1 MNYIVGLSGTHG
13 TGKSTII
20 RGVKEAGYPVVETSL
35 AREAQKALGWTVLSE
50 AEKSVENMWLLQE
63 AILSAMFIRDEA
75 IHKSGIV
82 TLVERTP
89 ADVWAYTAMWCKRLN
104 INTFENWHAKMY
116 YARCQAMARNYA
128 LFLQVPIVE
137 EVPFVAEPNRA
148 DLTSR
153 RLVEFTI
160 DNFIGCGGW
169 PSYKIKSINE
179 CARVED
185 TIAAIDDCCI
195 HKEEK
200 YDRKES
206 LSTNA

>member
-1 MNYIVGLSGTHG
+1 MSYIVGLSGTHG

-20 RGVKEAGYPVVETSL
+20 KGVKEAGYPVVETSL

-75 IHKSGIV
+75 IHKSGII

-89 ADVWAYTAMWCKRLN
+89 ADVWAYTAMWCKRLD

-148 DLTSR
+148 DLPSR
-153 RLVEFTI
+153 IFVETTI
-160 DNFIGCGGW
+160 DNFIWTGAW
-169 PSYKIKSINE
+169 PSIKIRSVTPE
-179 CARVED
+179 AR
-185 TIAAIDDCCI
+185 IADAI
-195 HKEEK
+195 
-200 YDRKES
+200 S
-206 LSTNA
+206 VMQNAKT

>member
-1 MNYIVGLSGTHG
+1 MSYIVGLSGTHG

-20 RGVKEAGYPVVETSL
+20 KGVKEAGYPVVETSL

-75 IHKSGIV
+75 IHKSGII

-89 ADVWAYTAMWCKRLN
+89 ADVWAYTAMWCKRLD

-148 DLTSR
+148 DLPSR
-153 RLVEFTI
+153 IFVGTTI
-160 DNFIGCGGW
+160 DNFIWNGAW
-169 PSYKIKSINE
+169 PSSKIWAITPE
-179 CARVED
+179 ARIAD
-185 TIAAIDDCCI
+185 TVSAIRQLT
-195 HKEEK
+195 K
-200 YDRKES
+200 
-206 LSTNA
+206 